1 MFLGPSFIVRDLLSS
16 WRKINIPW
24 LEQVEVHRETTRNI
38 RVTVMS
44 FYMGC
49 RVCTY
54 IIILLI
60 IIILIL
66 GDATII

>member
-1 MFLGPSFIVRDLLSS
+1 MRDLLSS

-54 IIILLI
+54 NIILLI
-60 IIILIL
+60 IIFLYNFNIRRCNNHLVCI
-66 GDATII
+66 G